1 VKGLGGVNLSL
12 IMDGSNLNRH
22 LKEASEIIPCIGTV
36 DSVVH
41 LDHKSGNRLYKKR
54 AF

>member
-12 IMDGSNLNRH
+12 ITDGSNLKKH
-22 LKEASEIIPCIGTV
+22 LKEVSEIITCIGTI
-36 DSVVH
+36 DNVVH
-41 LDHKSGNRLYKKR
+41 LDHKSGSRLYKKM